1 MQRSLVRSRPEAFFS
16 YTFRQICFVM
26 TRVDCFFY
34 QLYLKLD
41 PMSLFTLFLV
51 LRELKIGLFSHNASK
66 GSD

>member
-1 MQRSLVRSRPEAFFS
+1 
-16 YTFRQICFVM
+16 M